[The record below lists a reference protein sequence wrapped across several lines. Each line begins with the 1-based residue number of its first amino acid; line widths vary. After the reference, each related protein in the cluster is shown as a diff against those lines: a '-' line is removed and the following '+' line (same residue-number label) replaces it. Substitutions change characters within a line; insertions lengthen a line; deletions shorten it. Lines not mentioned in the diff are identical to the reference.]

1 MKKTILLF
9 VLATSLFAFSASK
22 TSKKS
27 RRIKKERTTSTSKKS
42 GKKKDAMNMERFSFH
57 DLANYPN
64 RPAPTNYK
72 KVREE
77 YFRKNP
83 DKIPPSMRDQY
94 AK

>member
-1 MKKTILLF
+1 MDTSPVPAALRMKEET
-9 VLATSLFAFSASK
+9 V
-22 TSKKS
+22 
-27 RRIKKERTTSTSKKS
+27 KKS

-83 DKIPPSMRDQY
+83 DKIPPSIRDKY

>member
-1 MKKTILLF
+1 
-9 VLATSLFAFSASK
+9 
-22 TSKKS
+22 
-27 RRIKKERTTSTSKKS
+27 
-42 GKKKDAMNMERFSFH
+42 MNMERFSFH

>member
-1 MKKTILLF
+1 
-9 VLATSLFAFSASK
+9 
-22 TSKKS
+22 
-27 RRIKKERTTSTSKKS
+27 
-42 GKKKDAMNMERFSFH
+42 MNMERFSFH

-83 DKIPPSMRDQY
+83 DKIPPSIRDKY